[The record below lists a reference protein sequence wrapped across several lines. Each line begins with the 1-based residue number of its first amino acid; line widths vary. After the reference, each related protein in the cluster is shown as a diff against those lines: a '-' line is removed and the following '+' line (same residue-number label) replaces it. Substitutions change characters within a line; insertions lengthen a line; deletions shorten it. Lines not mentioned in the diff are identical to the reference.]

1 MNNLTELV
9 DKQLELEKPIGEE
22 SKKFREE
29 VNKLAKT
36 FENDTG
42 VYLKKI
48 ISELCFSSINVRID
62 FEKTKE
68 MKEYK

>member
-1 MNNLTELV
+1 MSNLTELV
-9 DKQLELEKPIGEE
+9 DKQLELEKSISEE
-22 SKKFREE
+22 AKKFKAK

-42 VYLKKI
+42 VYLEKI
-48 ISELCFSSINVRID
+48 ISELCFSSIDVRID